1 MQNGLEVM
9 TLVLPS
15 NRRVDFDMHLGNV
28 RPPQVASR
36 TFQIRSKRLAQG
48 RAIQETNYC
57 TRELMGI
64 RRVYQETIDA
74 LLNDLKEWI
83 DSSSNDGPSGSHS
96 TSQYSACAKLFNIW
110 KRNDIS

>member
-1 MQNGLEVM
+1 
-9 TLVLPS
+9 
-15 NRRVDFDMHLGNV
+15 
-28 RPPQVASR
+28 
-36 TFQIRSKRLAQG
+36 
-48 RAIQETNYC
+48 
-57 TRELMGI
+57 MGI

-83 DSSSNDGPSGSHS
+83 HSSSNDGPSGSHS